1 MSRNRPYLT
10 APPIERLAQQIEEL
24 KRRVAELE
32 SRPRIVPVRDTYT
45 PTYLGGTT
53 AGTTTYTTQ
62 QGAYLRI
69 GPLVIAMINLA
80 WSAATG
86 TGEARIS
93 VPFVIAA
100 DVAIYAGFARYSAV
114 TWTGTA
120 PQVVLNSGNS
130 YLRMQGVSSD
140 AGATIT
146 NIEAAGAAAITAVY
160 LTS

>member
-1 MSRNRPYLT
+1 MSDPDLYRRV
-10 APPIERLAQQIEEL
+10 ARLEKLIEEL
-24 KRRVAELE
+24 RTVD
-32 SRPRIVPVRDTYT
+32 RPSGLATAYT
-45 PTYLGGTT
+45 PTYIGGTT

-62 QGAYLRI
+62 QGSYVRF
-69 GPLVIAMINLA
+69 GRLVIAFVNLA

-93 VPFVIAA
+93 LPVAA
-100 DVAIYAGFARYSAV
+100 ASDVALYAGFARYSAV

-130 YLRMQGVSSD
+130 YFRMQGVSSD

-146 NIEAAGAAAITAVY
+146 NIEAAGAAAITLVY
-160 LTS
+160 LAS